1 VSKVPVEP
9 VERQRLRDVP
19 VPIRFWAKVDRTDG
33 CWYWRGHI
41 IPLGYGQFGIGNR
54 KLVRAHRYAYE
65 QLIGPIPDGL
75 ELDHLCGVRHCV
87 NPSHLEP
94 VTHAENMRRSRKTHC
109 KRGHELAGD
118 NLYFTKRGD
127 RGCRACRTERNAAR

>member
-1 VSKVPVEP
+1 VIEHL
-9 VERQRLRDVP
+9 ERKRLRDVP
-19 VPIRFWAKVDRTDG
+19 APIRFWAKVDRSDG
-33 CWYWRGHI
+33 CWLWRGCAV
-41 IPLGYGQFGIGNR
+41 PPGYGQFAPTRDKRIG
-54 KLVRAHRYAYE
+54 AHRYAYE
-65 QLIGPIPDGL
+65 QLIGPIPEGL
-75 ELDHLCGVRHCV
+75 SLDHLCRTPLCV